1 MDLIHWRPG
10 RELSPWRRLRSLE
23 DEMDSLFGRVMGK
36 EPQAAEE
43 GMWAPLVDVK
53 ETKTDVVV
61 KAEIPEINA
70 EDVDITVEKDILT
83 IRGERK
89 FEDEKKEQDYH
100 YVERS
105 YGSFVR
111 SLRLPKEVDETKTKA
126 TYKDGVLTI
135 TMPKKKE
142 EKAKQVKV
150 EVE

>member
-1 MDLIHWRPG
+1 MELTPG
-10 RELSPWRRLRSLE
+10 RQGREMSPRRRLRSLE
-23 DEMDSLFGRVMGK
+23 DEMDSLFGRVFGR
-36 EPQAAEE
+36 EPAAGEE
-43 GMWAPLVDVK
+43 RIWAPLVDVK

-61 KAEIPEINA
+61 KAELPGINA
-70 EDVDITVEKDILT
+70 GDVDITVEKDILT

-89 FEDEKKEQDYH
+89 AEDKKEEEGYH

-111 SLRLPKEVDETKTKA
+111 SLRLPGEVDETKTKA
-126 TYKDGVLTI
+126 KYRDGVLTI